1 MRLIRRTILILGL
14 AGMKHIQ
21 RLVLVLGIVLGLPK
35 VAFAYVDPGILSVL
49 YQAIYV
55 VVFGAVATFIF
66 KPWNYVKSLF
76 RKPKPD
82 AQSPQESDSGDRA
95 E

>member
-1 MRLIRRTILILGL
+1 
-14 AGMKHIQ
+14 MKHIQ
-21 RLVLVLGIVLGLPK
+21 QLVFILGGVVSLPK
-35 VAFAYVDPGILSVL
+35 AAFAYVDPGILSVL

-55 VVFGAVATFIF
+55 VVFGAAATFIF
-66 KPWNYVKSLF
+66 KPWNYFRSLF

-82 AQSPQESDSGDRA
+82 AQGLKDPDLDDRA